1 MLVSG
6 KLSRPYVFPDAL
18 SIVAVTYY
26 TGIKSGLRRVL
37 KYIVNPEKT
46 VLDGL
51 HSDSDYK
58 TAKFKTY
65 AKFEGEEDSAWHL
78 VYGINCNVTTAFE
91 EMTAV
96 QKEFGKCGGNI
107 AYHGYQ
113 CFAPGEASPEIV
125 HEIGIK
131 LAQELWGDR
140 FQVVVATHFNSER
153 RLHSHFVFNSV
164 SMIDGQ
170 KFRYRDSDYYKMH
183 SVSDRLC
190 REYGFSVIEKPE
202 YLGVSRAEFEAIKAG
217 QPTVRG
223 QIREDIDR
231 AVRASATATDFFE
244 IMREMGYEFKTT
256 GDNGRQLKYPA
267 LIPPGTDGFYK
278 FHHLGRGYD
287 YDSVIDRVY
296 THRDFSP
303 PFPEKPH
310 ISRHHFRG
318 SFNSHRKVTGLQAK
332 YFYYCYKLKIIKK
345 HPASQRRVHYYLR
358 QDLTKLDKLDEETR
372 LLGRTNIDSIQ
383 QLNKYRA
390 SIRTQIQEL
399 IDERAVFRKA
409 AAKGDESARERASEI
424 TEKLK
429 PLRKEL
435 HVCDRIEERSKRIQ
449 TVLEFREKEMEEMKY
464 EYIGRSGR
472 TGREDEPQRS

>member
-1 MLVSG
+1 M
-6 KLSRPYVFPDAL
+6 PYAFP
-18 SIVAVTYY
+18 STYNTMAVTYY
-26 TGIKSGLRRVL
+26 TSVKSDLRGIL
-37 KYIVNPEKT
+37 KYIVNPQKT
-46 VLDGL
+46 ALDGL
-51 HSDSDYK
+51 HSDSDYE

-65 AKFEGEEDSAWHL
+65 AKFDGEREAAWHL

-96 QKEFGKCGGNI
+96 HKEFNKCDDII

-113 CFAPGEASPEIV
+113 CFAPGEATPEIV

-140 FQVVVATHFNSER
+140 FQVVVATHFNNER

-164 SMIDGQ
+164 SMVDGQ
-170 KFRYRDSDYYKMH
+170 KFRYRDPDYYKMH

-190 REYGFSVIEKPE
+190 REYGLSVIENPQYLAVKQAE
-202 YLGVSRAEFEAIKAG
+202 YEAEKKG
-217 QPTVRG
+217 LPTVRG
-223 QIREDIDR
+223 QIRFDVDR
-231 AVRASATATDFFE
+231 AVKASATATDFFE

-296 THRDFSP
+296 RHTDFSP
-303 PFPEKPH
+303 PFPEKPN
-310 ISRHHFRG
+310 ISKHHFRG
-318 SFNSHRKVTGLQAK
+318 SFDPHRKVTGLQAK
-332 YFYYCYKLKIIKK
+332 YFYYCHKLKIIKK

-358 QDLTKLDKLDEETR
+358 QDLTKLDRLDEETR
-372 LLGRTNIDSIQ
+372 LLGRTKIDSIQ
-383 QLNKYRA
+383 QLDKYRD
-390 SIRTQIQEL
+390 SIKAQIQEL

-409 AAKGDESARERASEI
+409 VRKGDESAGERASEI

-435 HVCDRIEERSKRIQ
+435 SICDRIEERSKRIQ

>member
-1 MLVSG
+1 M
-6 KLSRPYVFPDAL
+6 PYAFPVAL
-18 SIVAVTYY
+18 SSMAVTYV
-26 TGIKSGLRRVL
+26 TGIKSGLRRAL
-37 KYIVNPEKT
+37 KYIVNPQKT
-46 VLDGL
+46 ALDGL
-51 HSDSDYK
+51 HSDSDYE
-58 TAKFKTY
+58 TAKYKTY
-65 AKFEGEEDSAWHL
+65 AKFDGERDPEWHL

-96 QKEFGKCGGNI
+96 HKEFGKRDGNI

-113 CFAPGEASPEIV
+113 CFAPGEATPEIV
-125 HEIGIK
+125 HEIGIR

-140 FQVVVATHFNSER
+140 FQVVVATHFNNER

-170 KFRYRDSDYYKMH
+170 KFRYSTVDYYKMH

-190 REYGFSVIEKPE
+190 REYGFSVIEKPQ
-202 YLGVSRAEFEAIKAG
+202 YLGINHAEYEAEKNG

-223 QIREDIDR
+223 QIRYDVDR
-231 AVRASATATDFFE
+231 AVSASATATDFFE
-244 IMREMGYEFKTT
+244 IMREMGYEFRNT
-256 GDNGRQLKYPA
+256 GDNGRELKYPV
-267 LIPPGTDGFYK
+267 LIPPGSKKYYT

-287 YDSVIDRVY
+287 YDSIIDRVY

-303 PFPEKPH
+303 PFPDEPN
-310 ISRHHFRG
+310 ISRHRYRG
-318 SFNSHRKVTGLQAK
+318 SFNPHRKVTGLQAK

-358 QDLTKLDKLDEETR
+358 QDLTKLDRLDEETR
-372 LLGRTNIDSIQ
+372 LLGRTKIDSIQ
-383 QLNKYRA
+383 QLDKYRD
-390 SIRTQIQEL
+390 SIKTQMQEL
-399 IDERAVFRKA
+399 IDERTVFRKA
-409 AAKGDESARERASEI
+409 VAKGDESARERASEI

-435 HVCDRIEERSKRIQ
+435 SICDRIEERSKRIQ